1 MSMSLGKCFFMIEK
15 DDYRKIINRKQKRT
29 DNMRTEKGQP
39 GYVKARKQKYLLG
52 AVVEFAIVIAIFVT
66 GYIQTESRLNLLTV
80 VAVVGCLPAAKML
93 VEFITMA
100 PYKSI
105 EEAKYQELE
114 EKAPL
119 ILKAYDMII
128 TSSQKVMPLDA
139 VVVSG
144 HIVCGYASNPKTDE
158 AALARYIKDILKDNH
173 YDKMTV
179 KIFHD
184 YTAFL
189 SRAEGMN
196 NMAAVEQKESLRR
209 EKKIRKIILNISM

>member
-1 MSMSLGKCFFMIEK
+1 
-15 DDYRKIINRKQKRT
+15 
-29 DNMRTEKGQP
+29 MRTEKGQP

-66 GYIQTESRLNLLTV
+66 GYIQTGSRLNLLTV

-158 AALARYIKDILKDNH
+158 AALARHIKDILKDNH
-173 YDKMTV
+173 Y
-179 KIFHD
+179 
-184 YTAFL
+184 
-189 SRAEGMN
+189 
-196 NMAAVEQKESLRR
+196 
-209 EKKIRKIILNISM
+209 

>member
-1 MSMSLGKCFFMIEK
+1 
-15 DDYRKIINRKQKRT
+15 
-29 DNMRTEKGQP
+29 MRTEKGQP

-66 GYIQTESRLNLLTV
+66 GYIQTGSRLNLLTV

-105 EEAKYQELE
+105 

-158 AALARYIKDILKDNH
+158 AALARHIKDILKDNH

-209 EKKIRKIILNISM
+209 GKKIRKIILNISM